1 MDYQIIVQLL
11 LAGFCGFLFG
21 AERERSNKDAGVRTN
36 MLVCMAACTLV
47 IISKKGFLDA
57 EADISRVAAS
67 VIPGIGF
74 LGAGSIFMR
83 GNRVFGL
90 TSASLILITTSVGMA
105 IGAEL
110 YQLAIVCTTMVC
122 IIMYGTRAYEKKKR
136 QRLREE
142 TWADLKIDNTEE
154 EPEKK
159 ADSDQ

>member
-1 MDYQIIVQLL
+1 MRVNYIIILQLL
-11 LAGFCGFLFG
+11 LAAFCGFLFG
-21 AERERSNKDAGVRTN
+21 AEREKSNKDAGIRTN

-47 IISKKGFLDA
+47 IISKQGFLNA
-57 EADISRVAAS
+57 GADVSRVAAS

-110 YQLAIVCTTMVC
+110 YQLAIICTTMVC
-122 IIMYGTRAYEKKKR
+122 IIMYGTRYFEGKKR
-136 QRLREE
+136 KRLREE
-142 TWADLKIDNTEE
+142 TWADLTVEDKKQDQ
-154 EPEKK
+154 EKEQK
-159 ADSDQ
+159 